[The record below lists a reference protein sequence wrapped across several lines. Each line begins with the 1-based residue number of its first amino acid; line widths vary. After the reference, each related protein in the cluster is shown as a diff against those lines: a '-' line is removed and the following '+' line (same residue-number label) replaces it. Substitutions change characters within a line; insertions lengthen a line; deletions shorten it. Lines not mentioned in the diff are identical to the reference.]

1 MIKWMKRKEK
11 IEWKSEYQ
19 LYIRYDERTQNCIQ
33 QIVATTVNW
42 NELLNTKFLI
52 TENEK
57 DLSDT
62 LKYNQLYIF
71 KNNLIRF
78 IEKRD
83 DIKVLIFDI
92 AIITTP
98 QLETLKHS
106 PYYSQNDVV
115 IDLDKDK
122 KDEQEIDIGK
132 ILSSN
137 IVKGDINV

>member
-1 MIKWMKRKEK
+1 M
-11 IEWKSEYQ
+11 
-19 LYIRYDERTQNCIQ
+19 
-33 QIVATTVNW
+33 
-42 NELLNTKFLI
+42 LI

-62 LKYNQLYIF
+62 LKYKQLYIYQ
-71 KNNLIRF
+71 NHLIRF

-92 AIITTP
+92 AIITVNQTEP
-98 QLETLKHS
+98 LPRKTYLS
-106 PYYSQNDVV
+106 NNDLV

-137 IVKGDINV
+137 IVKGDIDV

>member
-1 MIKWMKRKEK
+1 M
-11 IEWKSEYQ
+11 
-19 LYIRYDERTQNCIQ
+19 
-33 QIVATTVNW
+33 
-42 NELLNTKFLI
+42 LI

-62 LKYNQLYIF
+62 LKFNQLYIY

-78 IEKRD
+78 IEKKD

-92 AIITTP
+92 AIINININPIDT
-98 QLETLKHS
+98 KS
-106 PYYSQNDVV
+106 YYSHNDIV

-137 IVKGDINV
+137 IVKGDIDV

>member
-11 IEWKSEYQ
+11 NEWKSEYQ
-19 LYIRYDERTQNCIQ
+19 LYIRYDERTQNSIQ
-33 QIVATTVNW
+33 QIVSATVNW
-42 NELLNTKFLI
+42 NELLNTKMLI
-52 TENEK
+52 TQNEK
-57 DLSDT
+57 DLSNT
-62 LKYNQLYIF
+62 LKYKQLYIYQ
-71 KNNLIRF
+71 NHLIRF

-92 AIITTP
+92 AIITVNQQEPLPHKTYF
-98 QLETLKHS
+98 S
-106 PYYSQNDVV
+106 NNDLV

-137 IVKGDINV
+137 IVKGDIDV

>member
-11 IEWKSEYQ
+11 NEWKSEYQ
-19 LYIRYDERTQNCIQ
+19 LYIRYDERTQNSIQ

-42 NELLNTKFLI
+42 NQLLNTKMLI
-52 TENEK
+52 TQNEK

-62 LKYNQLYIF
+62 LKYKQLYIYQ
-71 KNNLIRF
+71 NHLIRF

-92 AIITTP
+92 AIINTQQQELLPHKTY
-98 QLETLKHS
+98 LS
-106 PYYSQNDVV
+106 NNDLV

-137 IVKGDINV
+137 IVKGDIDV

>member
-11 IEWKSEYQ
+11 NEWKSEYQ
-19 LYIRYDERTQNCIQ
+19 LYIRYDERTQNSIQ
-33 QIVATTVNW
+33 QIVSTTVNW
-42 NELLNTKFLI
+42 NELLNTKMLI
-52 TENEK
+52 TDNEK

-62 LKYNQLYIF
+62 LIYNKLYIY

-92 AIITTP
+92 AIINININPIDTKT
-98 QLETLKHS
+98 
-106 PYYSQNDVV
+106 YYSNNDIV

-137 IVKGDINV
+137 IVKGDIDV

>member
-1 MIKWMKRKEK
+1 M
-11 IEWKSEYQ
+11 
-19 LYIRYDERTQNCIQ
+19 
-33 QIVATTVNW
+33 
-42 NELLNTKFLI
+42 LI
-52 TENEK
+52 TDNEK

-62 LKYNQLYIF
+62 LIYNKLYIY

-92 AIITTP
+92 AIINININPIDTKT
-98 QLETLKHS
+98 
-106 PYYSQNDVV
+106 YYSNNDIV

-137 IVKGDINV
+137 IVKGDIDV